1 MPNRKKAISITSFTI
16 APSPSAQVFLELSF
30 DENIEKSSTTQ
41 KMAEK
46 AHVKKSKRV
55 EKKEKKEKKRELAKQ
70 LRKEVSEASI
80 VRSSSHV

>member
-1 MPNRKKAISITSFTI
+1 
-16 APSPSAQVFLELSF
+16 LELSF

-55 EKKEKKEKKRELAKQ
+55 EKKEKKEKKKELARQ
-70 LRKEVSEASI
+70 LRKEVSVI
-80 VRSSSHV
+80 CV